1 MKILALPLTLIF
13 ALIISNIIAW
23 ASFVWTY
30 NVFTHEEPIMVITFE
45 KGEGREY
52 LAKIES
58 PWSLRGEYLIQGE
71 QWRIDARFIKIK
83 YWANL
88 LGLESRHSLDRL
100 QGRYISVQD
109 ENSLPSTAH
118 QLSDSEGSHFA
129 IFGWSPFLDIEYGSS
144 TYQAIDPKKKFT
156 VFKTPTGIIT
166 RAEAIV
172 KADDNNWLQRLWQ

>member
-1 MKILALPLTLIF
+1 MKILSLPLTLIF
-13 ALIISNIIAW
+13 ILIISNVIAW

-30 NVFTHEEPIMVITFE
+30 HVLTHEEPIMVITFE

-58 PWSLRGEYLIQGE
+58 PRSLRGEYLMQGE

-88 LGLESRHSLDRL
+88 LGLESRYSLDRL

-109 ENSLPSTAH
+109 ENSLPNTAH
-118 QLSDSEGSHFA
+118 QLSDNESSHFA
-129 IFGWSPFLDIEYGSS
+129 IFGWNPFLDIQYGSS
-144 TYQAIDPKKKFT
+144 TYQAIDPEKKFM
-156 VFKTPTGIIT
+156 VFKTPTGVIT
-166 RAEAIV
+166 RSEALV
-172 KADDNNWLQRLWQ
+172 KVDSSNWLQRLWQ

>member
-30 NVFTHEEPIMVITFE
+30 NVFTHEDPIMVIAFE

-58 PWSLRGEYLIQGE
+58 PRSLRGEYLIQGE
-71 QWRIDARFIKIK
+71 QWRIDARFIKMK

-100 QGRYISVQD
+100 QGRYISIQD

-118 QLSDSEGSHFA
+118 QLSDSEGSHFT

-144 TYQAIDPKKKFT
+144 TYQEIDPEKKFT

-166 RAEAIV
+166 RAKTIV
-172 KADDNNWLQRLWQ
+172 KSDENNWLRRLWQ